1 MFLALIDV
9 AGKGTGDFEEPSPG
23 RSPNQLLFVCFHY
36 NENKGKYKYTEKSG
50 IHKTTT
56 VHRKFGLKDVAEH
69 FNLTIGQARRII
81 YVKKS

>member
-1 MFLALIDV
+1 MTRFSDEFINTV
-9 AGKGTGDFEEPSPG
+9 HTY
-23 RSPNQLLFVCFHY
+23 Y

-50 IHKTTT
+50 VHNTTT